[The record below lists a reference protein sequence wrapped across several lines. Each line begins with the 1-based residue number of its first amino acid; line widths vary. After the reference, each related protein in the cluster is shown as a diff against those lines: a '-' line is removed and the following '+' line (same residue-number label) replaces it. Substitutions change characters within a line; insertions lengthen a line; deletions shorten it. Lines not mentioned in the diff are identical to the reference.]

1 LDGGT
6 GVFLFCHS
14 LISPFE
20 KLYHKNLRM
29 SQDNDTILWSSEKEN
44 QVSTELSVVQRLSG
58 EILGP
63 ESAFAVARSE
73 KRKEWEVVVLAAK
86 DFQVTDAE
94 SKETAVGYGR
104 LLQASTKALNE
115 LYTST
120 KQGIDAIKKPILE
133 AEKSDIGAI
142 TAAKDAL
149 GSKVLAY
156 DREQARILAE
166 AQRKAQEEARQAEIE
181 RKLQEAIALEAAGE
195 KEESAQVLDEPIMAV
210 PAIVQEAPT
219 KVTGQVTKTTYSA
232 VVTDFKKL
240 VMAVSRGEVPLL
252 ALKADEPW
260 LNGQARAFR
269 TGLSYPG
276 VEVKENTGTHF
287 RS

>member
-1 LDGGT
+1 
-6 GVFLFCHS
+6 
-14 LISPFE
+14 
-20 KLYHKNLRM
+20 
-29 SQDNDTILWSSEKEN
+29 
-44 QVSTELSVVQRLSG
+44 VSTELSVVQRLSG